1 MNRELIHDQI
11 VAVAE
16 RFGSGNTQ
24 EFKLLAKQLAACDSV
39 EVVDG
44 LLLVFSRSNAG
55 ESNYQKQQLA
65 GRLLAKLKPKAPVD
79 LQAALE
85 AVLPAYNP
93 SIEELPFFLADRC
106 GGEAVLQALRR
117 LETGGEDPRHQAAA
131 KTMRWWLKGS
141 NVE

>member
-1 MNRELIHDQI
+1 MNRELIHDRI

-24 EFKLLAKQLAACDSV
+24 ECKLLAKQLAACDSA

-44 LLLVFSRSNAG
+44 ILLVFSRSNAG

-65 GRLLAKLKPKAPVD
+65 GRMLAKLKPKAPVD
-79 LQAALE
+79 LKSTLE

-93 SIEELPFFLADRC
+93 SIEELPLFLAERC
-106 GGEAVLQALRR
+106 GEGAVLQALRR
-117 LETGGEDPRHQAAA
+117 LEAGGEDPRRQAAA
-131 KTMRWWLKGS
+131 KTMRWWLKDG

>member
-1 MNRELIHDQI
+1 MNSELIHDRV

-24 EFKLLAKQLAACDSV
+24 EFKLLAKQLAACNAA
-39 EVVDG
+39 EVADG
-44 LLLVFSRSNAG
+44 LLLVFSRSAVG

-65 GRLLAKLKPKAPVD
+65 GRLLAKLKPKASVD

-85 AVLPAYNP
+85 AVLPAYNL

-106 GGEAVLQALRR
+106 GEEAVIQALRR
-117 LETGGEDPRHQAAA
+117 LETGAEDSRHQAAA